1 METYLRKNI
10 ELDETIDS
18 INEII
23 EGTEQEMIESGKNN
37 VSNSTSNM
45 KSI

>member
-23 EGTEQEMIESGKNN
+23 EGTEQEMIESGK
-37 VSNSTSNM
+37 
-45 KSI
+45 